1 MSAERQAAIREL
13 MHAVGRVLEVCG
25 NEALTDDPSLAAK
38 LMTFGIEDGVRVR
51 LVVDLAAPLPTIAGE
66 MVRNVRDVE
75 GKPCMERVEM
85 FAVHAAPPDV
95 SVGLH

>member
-1 MSAERQAAIREL
+1 MSAERQTAIREL
-13 MHAVGRVLEVCG
+13 MRAAERVLEVCG
-25 NEALTDDPSLAAK
+25 NEALTDDPSLASK
-38 LMTFGIEDGVRVR
+38 LVTFGMEAGVRVR

-75 GKPCMERVEM
+75 GKPAIERVEM

-95 SVGLH
+95 SAGLH